1 MEYPQ
6 PITDDSHDESDTSIT
21 SPHELPV
28 DEESPLQLAIDD
40 LESRIVS
47 SFNEFK
53 SYVGGSSN
61 INNSGKNKSSIH
73 DELSQLLRPILELSS
88 HLSPSSARAVH
99 SSFPEVYDLE
109 TITDTIYTK
118 INSELI
124 LPVLLESA
132 QSEIVPAKR
141 AASLKMFH
149 LLFVE
154 WGRSGSWLDSS
165 GGGAG
170 GTGSGMSATLGPYG
184 PGESTTTV
192 VGGADHH
199 HRLTESERQRRITK
213 RSLRRSELLR
223 RWVQACLPN
232 LSTVFTNEASDV
244 GAAGRGVLSASAALK
259 PCLRYIAERIGEAD
273 DAGALRLF
281 LPVMRMIERVLG
293 RVFLEAS
300 NGSESGGDG
309 NEALKSSCIK
319 FLEIVVLCFSQKA
332 LPGMGSGI
340 ASRMKKEAG
349 VS

>member
-1 MEYPQ
+1 MGG
-6 PITDDSHDESDTSIT
+6 
-21 SPHELPV
+21 
-28 DEESPLQLAIDD
+28 
-40 LESRIVS
+40 
-47 SFNEFK
+47 K
-53 SYVGGSSN
+53 S
-61 INNSGKNKSSIH
+61 KTIH
-73 DELSQLLRPILELSS
+73 DDLSQLLRPILEISS
-88 HLSPSSARAVH
+88 HVSSSAARAVH
-99 SSFPEVYDLE
+99 ASFPEVYDLE
-109 TITDTIYTK
+109 SVVDTIYTK

-132 QSEIVPAKR
+132 QSEVIPAKR

-154 WGRSGSWLDSS
+154 WSKAGSWLEGS
-165 GGGAG
+165 GGSM
-170 GTGSGMSATLGPYG
+170 TSGLGPYG
-184 PGESTTTV
+184 AGDTGITV
-192 VGGADHH
+192 TE
-199 HRLTESERQRRITK
+199 HRLNELERQRRISK

-232 LSTVFTNEASDV
+232 LSTVFTHEASDV

-300 NGSESGGDG
+300 SGGDG
-309 NEALKSSCIK
+309 GDGNSEALRSSCIK

-349 VS
+349 VSFFCSFLVITVLANLSTCVSTCIPSIC